1 MNPKAMEPQMNADE
15 RRWVGMIVCATAV
28 GCAATDG
35 MDKALGATAGDA
47 ARGREV
53 FVAREGGH
61 CVLCHAAPGVAVAGN
76 VGPSLDGV
84 GARLSTAQLRLR
96 VVDITLVKPDAAMP
110 AFHRIEGLQR
120 VAPAAA
126 GKPVL
131 SGQQVEDVVAFLGTL
146 K

>member
-15 RRWVGMIVCATAV
+15 RRWVGMIVCFTAV

-35 MDKALGATAGDA
+35 MEMKLAPTADA

-53 FVAREGGH
+53 FVSREGGH
-61 CVLCHAAPGVAVAGN
+61 CVLCHAAPGVAIAGN

-96 VVDITLVKPDAAMP
+96 VVDITIVKPNAAMP

-120 VAPAAA
+120 VAPAVA

-131 SGQQVEDVVAFLGTL
+131 SGQQVEDVVAWLGTL